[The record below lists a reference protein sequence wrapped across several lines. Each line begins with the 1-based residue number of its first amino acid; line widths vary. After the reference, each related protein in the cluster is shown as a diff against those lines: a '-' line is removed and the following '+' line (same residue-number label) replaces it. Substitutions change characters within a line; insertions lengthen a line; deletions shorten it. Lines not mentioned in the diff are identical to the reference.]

1 MMDGSVA
8 FSVDGM
14 LTALPQITTNRN
26 PETTNASEY
35 IPVWFMIEMGV
46 GTLLV
51 GPLSYAFSRLKVII
65 IGLLFYIAM
74 GLLAFVS

>member
-1 MMDGSVA
+1 
-8 FSVDGM
+8 
-14 LTALPQITTNRN
+14 
-26 PETTNASEY
+26 
-35 IPVWFMIEMGV
+35 MIEMGV